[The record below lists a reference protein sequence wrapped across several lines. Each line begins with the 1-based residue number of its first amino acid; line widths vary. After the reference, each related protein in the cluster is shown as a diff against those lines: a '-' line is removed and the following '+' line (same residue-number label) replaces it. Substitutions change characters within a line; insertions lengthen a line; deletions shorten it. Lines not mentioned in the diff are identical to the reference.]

1 MPTFL
6 AALRAR
12 PGSSARAIEFA
23 ILTGARSGEVR
34 GATRRELDLVSKTWT
49 VPKERMKGGRLHR
62 VPLSAAALALLEQL
76 DVEHMQAA
84 APLFP
89 GIKSAKAL
97 SDMSLTMVLRRLND
111 VPEGQPSPWL
121 DGTTGEPI
129 TVHGFRSTFRVSA
142 GEETAYPR
150 EVIEQALSH
159 AVAGAYARTDLLE
172 KRRALMKDWGR
183 CCNATSLG
191 NAGVQRA
198 L

>member
-1 MPTFL
+1 
-6 AALRAR
+6 
-12 PGSSARAIEFA
+12 
-23 ILTGARSGEVR
+23 
-34 GATRRELDLVSKTWT
+34 
-49 VPKERMKGGRLHR
+49 MKGGRLHR